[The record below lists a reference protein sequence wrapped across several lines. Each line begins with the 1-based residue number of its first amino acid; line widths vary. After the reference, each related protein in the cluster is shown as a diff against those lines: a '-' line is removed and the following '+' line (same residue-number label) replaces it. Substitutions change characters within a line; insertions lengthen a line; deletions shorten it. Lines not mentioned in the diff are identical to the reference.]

1 MTPEQRRLRAK
12 VAANARWA
20 RYMAREDQAYAA
32 RAAIFARLERE
43 VDPDN
48 RLSPD
53 QRATLVKNAARQLS
67 ARLNAAKARKQARLL
82 RGRTASHVSRRRST
96 SLSGRRPGSGQ

>member
-1 MTPEQRRLRAK
+1 MTPQQRRLRAQ
-12 VAANARWA
+12 VAANARWS
-20 RYMAREDQAYAA
+20 RHMAREDQAYAA

-53 QRATLVKNAARQLS
+53 QRAMLVRNAARQLS
-67 ARLNAAKARKQARLL
+67 ARLNAAKTRKYARRAANPAQ
-82 RGRTASHVSRRRST
+82 
-96 SLSGRRPGSGQ
+96 